1 MLIIV
6 WATNE
11 QQTLL
16 EQGREQAY
24 RDYPGAR
31 VVVRNPAYYDPKQ
44 LEAADAIYVSAE
56 APPVAIC
63 EDYAR
68 RGVEVLP
75 IGGEPSPSSPAAL
88 QARLGEAVDEITAL
102 RLRLDLRER
111 ALTAKEEELRA
122 VGAERDQALAR
133 VAELEAALAAVTQP
147 KQATETED
155 DQPAEGNTSPRRK
168 RG

>member
-11 QQTLL
+11 QQALL

-31 VVVRNPAYYDPKQ
+31 VVARNPAYYDPKQ
-44 LEAADAIYVSAE
+44 FEGADAIYVSAE

-75 IGGEPSPSSPAAL
+75 IGRPLPFSPSSL
-88 QARLGEAVDEITAL
+88 RERLGEVEAELGAL
-102 RLRLDLRER
+102 RG

-122 VGAERDQALAR
+122 ASAERDQAVAR

-147 KQATETED
+147 KQATESED
-155 DQPAEGNTSPRRK
+155 DQPAEGEPEGRPRRK